1 MNEVKEQGEQ
11 EVNEG
16 LTEANLKRSVTWNS
30 CFQTK
35 WSHVTY
41 WANLTSR
48 SFCNHL
54 SALTRSCKIYTSFQ
68 WTSEG
73 FFNTTLTAPVLLS
86 MLQSGMIFDSV
97 TIQLLILSL
106 LLLSTVKKIKRMLS
120 FSSRKLWFHTPISP
134 NIKTTDWWRQQH
146 WTSAGKP
153 QLLPRRSYFD
163 MCYPSCYMHDKW
175 NCFCSSSVAL
185 LFPGIKPPPIGPFK
199 VNRYMSIGWSEH
211 MRPITHQWSLQKRS
225 SLASCAC
232 SNP

>member
-134 NIKTTDWWRQQH
+134 NIKTGDVNNTEHLLGNLSSCHADL
-146 WTSAGKP
+146 TSICAT
-153 QLLPRRSYFD
+153 LLVTCTISETV
-163 MCYPSCYMHDKW
+163 
-175 NCFCSSSVAL
+175 SVLLLL
-185 LFPGIKPPPIGPFK
+185 LFFFQ
-199 VNRYMSIGWSEH
+199 V
-211 MRPITHQWSLQKRS
+211 
-225 SLASCAC
+225 
-232 SNP
+232 